1 MANKKKN
8 LQIGECGLKSLESPD
23 TGKLL
28 GLLQK
33 TKLYPFI
40 SILEL
45 GKTSDSHQHVF
56 NFTGWPIIYH
66 TFILQLQER
75 CIKQHVFKP
84 TLELP
89 SLPTLLTQ

>member
-1 MANKKKN
+1 MHLLAGKINEDRGLKNKN
-8 LQIGECGLKSLESPD
+8 SQIGACGSKSLESPD

-33 TKLYPFI
+33 TTLYPFI

-56 NFTGWPIIYH
+56 NFTGWPIIYY
-66 TFILQLQER
+66 TFILQLQEN
-75 CIKQHVFKP
+75 FWGDA
-84 TLELP
+84 
-89 SLPTLLTQ
+89 SSN